1 MYSINPRAKMV
12 FLLTATTLVLCGAE
26 TYQKPPKAILDVMN
40 APVTPALQLSPT
52 RDFALQSQTVNY
64 PPIAELAEPMLRIAG
79 MRINPKT
86 NGLHNVVFLTGLTLV
101 KIPSG
106 AQVPLQLPPGA
117 RVLGPR
123 WSSDGAHFAFTNTT
137 ATGMELWIGDTTGKT
152 HKVEGVSV
160 NGVMSNGVQWMPDN
174 KSLLVETVRANRG
187 AAPREPIP
195 TGPHVQESLGGGAPA
210 PTLED
215 MLASPHDEDL
225 FVYYATSQLAIVDID
240 SGKVTPVGKPGI
252 VGSLDA
258 SPNGKY
264 LLVSTIHKPFSYLH
278 AARSFPHEIEV
289 WDLTGKM
296 GHKVASVPLE
306 DKVPING
313 VPTGPRNVVWRT
325 SDPAT
330 VIWVEALDGGD
341 LKNAAPFR
349 DKIVAL
355 KAPFTGEPHEVYKTE
370 QRFAGIRMGAKGGF
384 ALVSDSERRTRRVR
398 TFQIDLDKPDQA
410 AKLIWSRNNQDR
422 YADPGTPLSKT
433 LANGDGAIQQDGD
446 SVFLTGLG
454 SSPTGD
460 HPFLNRF
467 NLATGQTEPMFK
479 CGDDHYETVV
489 ALLDDH
495 GGKFLTRR
503 ESPTEPP
510 NYFVRT
516 PNGPP
521 VAVTKY
527 PDPQP
532 SIRAIHKEL
541 VKYKREDGVE
551 LSFTLYLPADYKQGT
566 RLPTVIWAYP
576 YEYNDAAT
584 ASQVS
589 GSTKRFTEMRG
600 YSELLFSLA
609 GYAVLANTAMPIV
622 GSDPDSVN
630 NTFVDQVVL
639 DAKAAIDRAVDM
651 GVTDRNRVGVGGHSY
666 GGFMT
671 DTLLAHSDLF
681 KAGIAESGAPNR
693 TLTPFG
699 FQSERRTLWQA
710 PEVYLKMSPFMY
722 ADKIKTPILFIHGE
736 ADDNSGTF
744 PIQSERMYEA
754 VRGNGGITRLVF
766 LPFEAHGYRGKET
779 TEHVV
784 WEKLTWFDRYV
795 KNAAPPAASNAA
807 NR

>member
-1 MYSINPRAKMV
+1 MYSTNPKIV
-12 FLLTATTLVLCGAE
+12 ILLSVTALVLSAAE
-26 TYQKPPKAILDVMN
+26 TYQKPPKPILDVMN
-40 APVTPALQLSPT
+40 APVTPTLQLSPT
-52 RDFALQSQTVNY
+52 RDFALQSQTIPY

-86 NGLHNVVFLTGLTLV
+86 NGLHNVVFLTGLTLR

-106 AQVPLQLPPGA
+106 AEVPLQLPPGA
-117 RVLGPR
+117 RILGPR

-137 ATGMELWIGDTTGKT
+137 AMGMELWIGDTAGKT
-152 HKVEGVSV
+152 RRIEGVAV
-160 NGVMSNGVQWMPDN
+160 NGVMPGGVLWMPGD
-174 KSLLVETVRANRG
+174 KTLLVETVRANRG
-187 AAPREPIP
+187 AAPREPVP

-225 FVYYATSQLAIVDID
+225 FVYYATSQLALVDVD
-240 SGKVTPVGKPGI
+240 TGKVTPVGKPGI
-252 VGSLDA
+252 VEYIDI
-258 SPNGKY
+258 SPNGKN
-264 LLVSTIHKPFSYLH
+264 LLVSTIHKPFSYIH

-289 WDLTGKM
+289 WDLAGKM
-296 GHKVASVPLE
+296 LHKVASVPLE

-313 VPTGPRNVVWRT
+313 VPTGPRNVEWRT

-330 VIWVEALDGGD
+330 LIWVEALDGGD
-341 LKNAAPFR
+341 LKNTAPFR

-355 KAPFTGEPHEVYKTE
+355 KAPFTGEPREVFKTE

-384 ALVSDSERRTRRVR
+384 ALVSDMERRTRRVR
-398 TFQIDLDKPDQA
+398 TFQIDLDKPDQP

-422 YADPGTPLSKT
+422 YTDPGLPLTTPI
-433 LANGDGAIQQDGD
+433 ANGAPAVLQDGD
-446 SVFLTGLG
+446 TLFLSGLG

-460 HPFLNRF
+460 HPFLNRY
-467 NLATGQTEPMFK
+467 NLATGKTEPMFK
-479 CGDDHYETVV
+479 CDDLHYETVV
-489 ALLDDH
+489 ALLDDR
-495 GGKFLTRR
+495 GSKFLTRR
-503 ESPTEPP
+503 ESPAEPP

-516 PNGPP
+516 PNGEP

-551 LSFTLYLPADYKQGT
+551 LSFTLYLPADYKPGT
-566 RLPTVIWAYP
+566 RLPTVVWAYP

-609 GYAVLANTAMPIV
+609 GYAVLANAAMPIV

-630 NTFVDQVVL
+630 NTFVEQVVN
-639 DAKAAIDRAVDM
+639 DAKAAIDKAVDM

-722 ADKIKTPILFIHGE
+722 ADKIKAPILFIHGE

-779 TEHVV
+779 IEHVV
-784 WEKLTWFDRYV
+784 WEKLTWFDKYV
-795 KNAAPPAASNAA
+795 KNAAPPAGTSAA
-807 NR
+807 NNR